1 MVWCP
6 ILERI
11 EEYLVKSEERSSP
24 NHGWAPSERPIKEY
38 LSTGVINLDKPP
50 GPSSHEVV
58 AWVKRLLA
66 VNRSGHGG
74 TLDPKVSGVLPV
86 TLGRATRIIAFM
98 MRSGKEYVC
107 LMELHEA
114 VKEERLMEVIKDFVG
129 PIYQLPPVRSAV
141 KRALRIRTI
150 YSIDIIEING
160 KFVLMRVICEAGTYI
175 RKLCHDIG
183 EVLGCGA
190 HMREL
195 RRTRAGPFKETEGIH
210 TLHELLDAL
219 TLWKSTGDES
229 LLRAIVRPIEE
240 AIRPFP
246 KVVVR
251 DSAVDAF
258 CHGANLA
265 SPGLLKLNSSIK
277 AGDGVCVMTGKGE
290 LVGLG
295 KARMSA
301 QEMMKVDHGILVDNE
316 RVVMDLGTYPKGWSV
331 K

>member
-1 MVWCP
+1 M
-6 ILERI
+6 ERS
-11 EEYLVKSEERSSP
+11 EEFLVKSDERSSP
-24 NHGWAPSERPIKEY
+24 NHGWVPLERPIKEY

-58 AWVKRLLA
+58 AWVKRLLS
-66 VNRSGHGG
+66 VDRSGHGG

-86 TLGRATRIIAFM
+86 TLGRATRIIAFL

-107 LMELHEA
+107 LMELHGEVA
-114 VKEERLMEVIKDFVG
+114 EERLTAAIKEFVG
-129 PIYQLPPVRSAV
+129 PVYQLPPVRSAV

-150 YSIDIIEING
+150 YSIDVIESSG
-160 KFVLMRVICEAGTYI
+160 KFVLMRVSCEAGTYI

-195 RRTRAGPFKETEGIH
+195 RRTRAGPFSENEGIH
-210 TLHELLDAL
+210 TLHELLDAI
-219 TLWKSTGDES
+219 TLWKASGDES
-229 LLRAIVRPIEE
+229 MLRSIIRPIEE
-240 AIRPFP
+240 AIGTFP
-246 KVVVR
+246 KVFIR
-251 DSAVDAF
+251 DSAIDAF

-265 SPGLLKLNSSIK
+265 SPGLTKVSASVK
-277 AGDGVCVMTGKGE
+277 AGDGVCVMSGKGE
-290 LVGLG
+290 LVGIG

-301 QEMMKVDHGILVDNE
+301 QEMMKADHGILVDNE
-316 RVVMDLGTYPKGWSV
+316 RVVMEPGTYPKGWST

>member
-1 MVWCP
+1 
-6 ILERI
+6 LEQS
-11 EEYLVKSEERSSP
+11 EEFVVKSDERSSP
-24 NHGWAPSERPIKEY
+24 NHGWMPSERPIKEY
-38 LSTGVINLDKPP
+38 FSTGVINLDKPP

-66 VNRSGHGG
+66 VDRSGHGG

-107 LMELHEA
+107 LMELHEE
-114 VKEERLMEVIKDFVG
+114 VPRERLMEVIKEFVG

-150 YSIDIIEING
+150 YSIDMIELSG
-160 KFVLMRVICEAGTYI
+160 KFVLMRVSCEAGTYI
-175 RKLCHDIG
+175 RKLCHDMG

-195 RRTRAGPFKETEGIH
+195 RRTRAGPFSETEGIH
-210 TLHELLDAL
+210 TLHELLDAI
-219 TLWKSTGDES
+219 TLWKTSGDES
-229 LLRAIVRPIEE
+229 LLRSVIRPIEE
-240 AIRPFP
+240 AIRAFP

-251 DSAVDAF
+251 DSAIDAF

-265 SPGLLKLNSSIK
+265 SPGLLKVSASVK
-277 AGDGVCVMTGKGE
+277 AGDSVCVMSGKGE

-301 QEMMKVDHGILVDNE
+301 QEMVKADHGILVDNE
-316 RVVMDLGTYPKGWSV
+316 RVVMEPGTYPKGWSA